1 MDKANNRVTLVG
13 SFWTDF
19 RETETAHGKSY
30 KALFG
35 VPRKSGFVDII
46 PVITFDEIQITKV
59 KGDTACIQGRI
70 LTRESK
76 GVNAMNK
83 IITEVQAS
91 SISYFGYDKP
101 KNLVQLSGT
110 IVGRGHYRHTPKGKW
125 INNFAVA
132 VPRANGKTDLI
143 HVLAREDKAAEL
155 QNIYYGEKIEL
166 TGRLQCR
173 GFTKKSDNTKHRV
186 FEVSLT
192 TYKREGINENN
203 KA

>member
-1 MDKANNRVTLVG
+1 MDKGTNRVTLVG
-13 SFWTDF
+13 EFCTDF
-19 RETETAHGKSY
+19 RETQTGKAKSY

-35 VPRKSGFVDII
+35 VKRKSGFVDII
-46 PVITFDEIQITKV
+46 PVITFDEIQITAV
-59 KGDTACIQGRI
+59 KGDTACVSGRI

-76 GVNAMNK
+76 GINAMNK

-110 IVGRGHYRHTPKGKW
+110 VVGNPHYRHTPKGKW

-132 VPRANGKTDLI
+132 VPRPNGKTDLI
-143 HVLAREDKAAEL
+143 HVLAWDEKAAEL
-155 QNIYYGEKIEL
+155 ATITYGEKIEL

-173 GFTKKSDNTKHRV
+173 MFTKKNDPEQKRHRV
-186 FEVSLT
+186 FEVCLT
-192 TYKREGINENN
+192 TYKRG
-203 KA
+203 